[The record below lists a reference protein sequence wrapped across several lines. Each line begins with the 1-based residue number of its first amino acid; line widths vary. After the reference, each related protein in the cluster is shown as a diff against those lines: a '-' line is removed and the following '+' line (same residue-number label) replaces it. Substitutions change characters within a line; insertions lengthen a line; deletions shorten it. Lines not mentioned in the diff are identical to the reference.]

1 MKSASSVPFVLAASL
16 IFGFLTLNAQS
27 GTPQG
32 AAQVGPK
39 TTDQA
44 FKNIQVLKAI
54 PADQLI
60 PAMQFITASLGV
72 ECDFCHVQGAFEKD
86 DKKPKQTARKM
97 MQMMF
102 AINKDNFDG
111 HREVTCYSCHRGH
124 NKPLGTPVI
133 AEEEVKPEAVAEGLE
148 QSGPAADPIL
158 DKYVQSLGGTAA
170 INKVSSRVEK
180 GVAKIPGGREF
191 PIDVFVKA
199 PDKRIS
205 ILHLP
210 NGDSITAYDGQ
221 KGWLGSPGR
230 PAHEMS
236 TAESQAARL
245 DAELHLATEIRHIFQ
260 DFKVGVAEKIGGREA
275 TLVIASREGQPPVKL
290 YFDRDSGLLLR
301 MVRYTESPLGL
312 NPTQIDYSDYRDESG
327 VKTPFRWTIARPGG
341 RFTIQ
346 INKIQQ
352 NVPVDDAKFQEPPA
366 PSEPEAASPN

>member
-1 MKSASSVPFVLAASL
+1 
-16 IFGFLTLNAQS
+16 
-27 GTPQG
+27 
-32 AAQVGPK
+32 
-39 TTDQA
+39 
-44 FKNIQVLKAI
+44 
-54 PADQLI
+54 
-60 PAMQFITASLGV
+60 
-72 ECDFCHVQGAFEKD
+72 
-86 DKKPKQTARKM
+86 
-97 MQMMF
+97 
-102 AINKDNFDG
+102 
-111 HREVTCYSCHRGH
+111 
-124 NKPLGTPVI
+124 
-133 AEEEVKPEAVAEGLE
+133 
-148 QSGPAADPIL
+148 
-158 DKYVQSLGGTAA
+158 
-170 INKVSSRVEK
+170 
-180 GVAKIPGGREF
+180 
-191 PIDVFVKA
+191 
-199 PDKRIS
+199 
-205 ILHLP
+205 
-210 NGDSITAYDGQ
+210 Q